1 MRYIY
6 SVISALLLFSGSVY
20 AQWGQPNPQYQQV
33 CGIPGAPPCP
43 SQYPQY
49 QQPPPQYYGYPSG
62 QQPAYPQQNYDNSGG
77 SGRVDG
83 ACMGRC
89 TGQGGS
95 WAQCQR
101 VCN

>member
-1 MRYIY
+1 MRLIRT
-6 SVISALLLFSGSVY
+6 LLLLSLFLMSY
-20 AQWGQPNPQYQQV
+20 AHGQWGQPNPQYQQV
-33 CGIPGAPPCP
+33 CGIPNAPPCP
-43 SQYPQY
+43 GQYPQY
-49 QQPPPQYYGYPSG
+49 QQPPPQAYGYQTTP
-62 QQPAYPQQNYDNSGG
+62 QPAYPQQNYVAPMPSGNI
-77 SGRVDG
+77 DG